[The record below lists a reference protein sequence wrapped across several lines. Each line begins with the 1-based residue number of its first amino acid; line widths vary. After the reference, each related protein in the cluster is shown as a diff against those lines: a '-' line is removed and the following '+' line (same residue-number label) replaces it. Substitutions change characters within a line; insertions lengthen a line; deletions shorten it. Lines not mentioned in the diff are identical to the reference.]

1 MADPRKFPT
10 MINDVN
16 SLVVNTLSTT
26 SPAIANFIGA
36 MLPLAELAIGIF
48 VAFSLMGWL
57 INTFEDLIHN
67 LKERSP
73 GARYDVRT
81 GQGGTYSD
89 MVKRARGRAGKWS
102 TNYDEETS
110 KDWFFR
116 KK

>member
-36 MLPLAELAIGIF
+36 MLPLAELALGIF

-57 INTFEDLIHN
+57 INTLEDVIDK
-67 LKERSP
+67 LKERSTS
-73 GARYDVRT
+73 VRSH
-81 GQGGTYSD
+81 Y
-89 MVKRARGRAGKWS
+89 
-102 TNYDEETS
+102 EEKTP
-110 KDWFFR
+110 KDWLSR